1 MENIKKHGTQDW
13 ADITVNCCTGCSH
26 DCVYCYAKGMA
37 YRFRQVSPGQWP
49 TERIRPQ
56 DVGRSHR
63 RYPGTV
69 MFPSSHDITPATLQ
83 ACLQVLGNLLKAGN
97 RVLVVS
103 KPHLDCIQ
111 AVCRDLASYRDQ
123 ILFRFTIGASDGAVL
138 SFWEPGAPT
147 YAERVACLQY
157 AHEEGF
163 ETSVSIEPMLVS
175 AHIDALVADVMPHVT
190 ETIWIGK
197 MNHLGRLA
205 KNASPQLLT
214 AIQGIEAGQ
223 TDAIIRAIHARHQA
237 NPAIRWKDSIRK
249 VVG

>member
-1 MENIKKHGTQDW
+1 M
-13 ADITVNCCTGCSH
+13 
-26 DCVYCYAKGMA
+26 
-37 YRFRQVSPGQWP
+37 
-49 TERIRPQ
+49 
-56 DVGRSHR
+56 
-63 RYPGTV
+63 
-69 MFPSSHDITPATLQ
+69 
-83 ACLQVLGNLLKAGN
+83 GNLLKAGN

-103 KPHLDCIQ
+103 KPHLDCIEPI
-111 AVCRDLASYRDQ
+111 CRDLASYRDQ
-123 ILFRFTIGASDGAVL
+123 ILFRFTIGACDGAVL
-138 SFWEPGAPT
+138 SFWEPGAPA
-147 YAERVACLQY
+147 YAERMACLQY

-163 ETSVSIEPMLVS
+163 QTSVSIEPMLVS

-205 KNASPQLLT
+205 KNASAQLLT

-237 NPAIRWKDSIRK
+237 NPVIRWKDSIRK

>member
-1 MENIKKHGTQDW
+1 MANIKKHGTQDW

-37 YRFRQVSPGQWP
+37 YRFRQVPPGQWP
-49 TERIRPQ
+49 TERVRPQ
-56 DVGRSHR
+56 DAARSYR

-83 ACLQVLGNLLKAGN
+83 ACLRVLENLLQAGN
-97 RVLVVS
+97 QVLVVS

-111 AVCRDLASYRDQ
+111 AVCRNLGSYRDQ
-123 ILFRFTIGASDGAVL
+123 ILFRFTIGARDGAVL
-138 SFWEPGAPT
+138 SFWESGAPT

-163 ETSVSIEPMLVS
+163 ETSVSIEPMLDS
-175 AHIDALVADVMPHVT
+175 ANIDLLVAELMPHVT

-205 KNASPQLLT
+205 KGASAELLT
-214 AIQGIEAGQ
+214 AIEDIRAGQ
-223 TDAIIRAIHARHQA
+223 TDLIIRAIHARHKA
-237 NPAIRWKDSIRK
+237 NPAIRWKDSIRR
-249 VVG
+249 VV